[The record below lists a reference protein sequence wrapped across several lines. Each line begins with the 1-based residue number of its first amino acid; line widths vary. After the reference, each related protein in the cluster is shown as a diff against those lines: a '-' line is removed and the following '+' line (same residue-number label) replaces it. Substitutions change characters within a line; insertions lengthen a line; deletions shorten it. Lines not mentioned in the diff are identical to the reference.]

1 MIAMDLMVMK
11 MILITIIHINKLLIL
26 DIQKEVILNLPIE
39 EEMKEVQAMKKS
51 IEKHQD
57 LMVVLL
63 MWTLQVLIIIPMDIS
78 KT

>member
-63 MWTLQVLIIIPMDIS
+63 M
-78 KT
+78 